1 MRSPRI
7 HDRNRRTPPPLIS
20 CENAQAH
27 CCHCQDPPLV
37 DAPSIPGRPQSPL
50 GVQCEPRRDLRTCT
64 ASGPLPMHC
73 PGWRLRPVHPAAT
86 RERSLDGCAACATR
100 ACTRTPDRWFRGAT
114 GTGCP
119 CSPEDSSRSATPA
132 RRHAFG
138 QSQDVTVR
146 RERAPVN
153 MVGECVEARAAAI
166 VPRFSRRPSE
176 VRTRRECRDWV
187 CASQPWRCLAP
198 SSGRFWSR
206 SPAIRTRT
214 FRGHRSGPV
223 NASRP
228 PATAAVSSIGPKNN
242 GVDRRGRLVAGW
254 SLTNGSATHLVSV
267 AVSCGSMAARCM
279 RQCWRSGSGK
289 PPARR

>member
-1 MRSPRI
+1 MSRDGTYGRAQPR
-7 HDRNRRTPPPLIS
+7 HRHRCTAPDGGFHRFTPPLP
-20 CENAQAH
+20 ENAASTGVRRVRH
-27 CCHCQDPPLV
+27 ERARARLTGGFAGPP
-37 DAPSIPGRPQSPL
+37 APAAPARRMT
-50 GVQCEPRRDLRTCT
+50 RRDQL
-64 ASGPLPMHC
+64 
-73 PGWRLRPVHPAAT
+73 HP
-86 RERSLDGCAACATR
+86 
-100 ACTRTPDRWFRGAT
+100 RGAT
-114 GTGCP
+114 LSG
-119 CSPEDSSRSATPA
+119 SRRTRPFA
-132 RRHAFG
+132 G
-138 QSQDVTVR
+138 
-146 RERAPVN
+146 RERRSTWWASAWRH
-153 MVGECVEARAAAI
+153 G
-166 VPRFSRRPSE
+166 RRPSCLGSHGPSE

-187 CASQPWRCLAP
+187 CASQPRRCLAP
-198 SSGRFWSR
+198 SSGRFWSH

-214 FRGHRSGPV
+214 FRGHRSEPV